1 MGIIDPL
8 DICPKETRRLLLQK
22 SRLFGDIPSQPIHSP
37 LAAWVHQTPTHGDTS
52 CQLFSTLEII
62 LPFLRERGG
71 VTSLH
76 LYENFYV
83 NFLNATLLPPRNIH
97 DFLEISLIFETNK
110 VISWSCMVCI
120 WLIAIYVF
128 TSGVRSRQLEA
139 GRSLRAFKESA
150 RHRNIGL
157 RWKRNQ
163 CSHAPWL
170 LVVQN
175 DWRSH

>member
-1 MGIIDPL
+1 MEIIDPL
-8 DICPKETRRLLLQK
+8 DIYPKETRRLLLQK

-52 CQLFSTLEII
+52 CQLFSTLEIF
-62 LPFLRERGG
+62 LPFLRERGRGNFPPSLWTFVFDISKCYRRAIFMNFWIFLCFLKQTKWFPG
-71 VTSLH
+71 VVWFVSDWLQ
-76 LYENFYV
+76 Y
-83 NFLNATLLPPRNIH
+83 TLLHQVP
-97 DFLEISLIFETNK
+97 
-110 VISWSCMVCI
+110 
-120 WLIAIYVF
+120 
-128 TSGVRSRQLEA
+128 GVDSKA

-175 DWRSH
+175 YWRSH